1 MIKLV
6 VPLLNLLV
14 ILAMQLFPGNVS
26 VKMDVPAQ
34 VSAGSEFEVRI
45 TLDKGDLEGFSR
57 FQQSIPS
64 GLTAVAGQSSSADF
78 TFEEKRV
85 RFIWLRIPNTELI
98 TVTYKVKVDS
108 RLKGTFQLAGKFSYV
123 DDNERKAVD
132 IDPVSVTIVPDPSMD
147 PNLLVDINDFDRLSV
162 PAPAEAAGEGTA
174 IACVRQKPYPG
185 RSGEYIVNLLVNKAA
200 AKNFA
205 KIEEDVPEGYNA
217 VALDPRE
224 AVFTF
229 KAQKVKFLWMSLPA
243 DAYFT
248 VSYRLIP
255 KNQATPA
262 APVLKG
268 AFSYLSDDKTVSV
281 PVTER
286 DVNLADLNAGEVEQL
301 VRDVL
306 TEPAPATELAA
317 VQPPAPP
324 AREVNAAIP
333 ETTATVK
340 PAPEKKPE
348 VVPELPS
355 AKAEPKTETKTE
367 PESEPAVLT
376 ASETE
381 PGQGVFY
388 RIQLAAG
395 HKPVNVDRYFRKLNL
410 GKEVRKEE
418 HDGWQKYSVGSFN
431 IYKDA
436 RDYRIHIWNTTPVK
450 DAFVTAYNNGQRIT
464 VQEALMVTEQQW
476 VR

>member
-14 ILAMQLFPGNVS
+14 ILTMQLFPGNVS

-78 TFEEKRV
+78 SFEEKRV
-85 RFIWLRIPNTELI
+85 RFIWLRIPNTDLI
-98 TVTYKVKVDS
+98 TVSYKVKVDS

-132 IDPVSVTIVPDPSMD
+132 VEPVSVTIVPDPSMD
-147 PNLLVDINDFDRLSV
+147 PTLLVDINDFDRLSV
-162 PAPAEAAGEGTA
+162 PKPAEAAGEGTA

-229 KAQKVKFLWMSLPA
+229 KAQKVKFLWMNLPA
-243 DAYFT
+243 DPYFT

-255 KNQATPA
+255 KNQATLS
-262 APVLKG
+262 APVLSG
-268 AFSYLSDDKTVSV
+268 AFSYLADDKTVSV

-286 DVNLADLNAGEVEQL
+286 DVNLASLNAGEVEQL
-301 VRDVL
+301 VRNVL
-306 TEPAPATELAA
+306 TEPAPELAT

-324 AREVNAAIP
+324 VRNATAAIP

-340 PAPEKKPE
+340 PVPEKKPAVQKPVE
-348 VVPELPS
+348 KEPVVTPEPPS
-355 AKAEPKTETKTE
+355 AKTEAATG
-367 PESEPAVLT
+367 VLT

-381 PGQGVFY
+381 PAQGVYY

-395 HKPVNVDRYFRKLNL
+395 HKPVNVDRYFKKLNL

-418 HDGWQKYSVGSFN
+418 HDGWQKYSVGSFSM
-431 IYKDA
+431 YKDA

-476 VR
+476 YR